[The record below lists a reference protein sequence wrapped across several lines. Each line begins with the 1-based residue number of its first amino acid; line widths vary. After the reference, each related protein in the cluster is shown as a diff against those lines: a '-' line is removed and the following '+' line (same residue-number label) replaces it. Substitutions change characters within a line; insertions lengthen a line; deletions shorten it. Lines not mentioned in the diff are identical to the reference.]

1 MEDFEL
7 LEKIGERLV
16 DEHLNVKEE
25 NFRLKEILDNEHV
38 VPFVIDKKGFFI
50 LPNKYAMKAMG
61 IQAKKLKTKNAYEFF
76 ERNPK
81 AVENIRRALKGESIV
96 DVLKLDGKYWKVSY
110 KPTYDEARQ
119 IIGITGL
126 SIDVT
131 DVLENAKK
139 ILSELK

>member
-16 DEHLNVKEE
+16 DEHLSIKEE
-25 NFRLKEILDNEHV
+25 NFRLREIVNNEHV

-50 LPNKYAMKAMG
+50 LPNKYALKAMG
-61 IQAKKLKTKNAYEFF
+61 LQARKLKTRNAYEFF
-76 ERNPK
+76 EKNPR
-81 AVENIRRALKGESIV
+81 AIENIRKALRGESFTDI
-96 DVLKLDGKYWKVSY
+96 LKLDGKYWKVAY
-110 KPTYDEARQ
+110 QPTYDEHNQ

-131 DVLENAKK
+131 DVLLNAAKIIAENP
-139 ILSELK
+139 

>member
-16 DEHLNVKEE
+16 DEHLSIKEE
-25 NFRLKEILDNEHV
+25 NFRLKQIINNEHI

-50 LPNKYAMKAMG
+50 LPSKYALKAMG
-61 IQAKKLKTKNAYEFF
+61 LQAKKLKTRNAFEFF
-76 ERNPK
+76 EKNPK
-81 AVENIRRALKGESIV
+81 AIENIRRALRGESLV
-96 DVLKLDGKYWKVSY
+96 DVLKLDGKYWKVAY
-110 KPTYDEARQ
+110 QPTYDEHNQ

-131 DVLENAKK
+131 DVIENAEKIKK
-139 ILSELK
+139 TLE